1 MGVCVQGHTGA
12 AGQPRGKCSLLTGHR
27 RLSDTPGLAGGG
39 PVVPVPAPMQTT
51 LLPPPPEQRL
61 PPAILA
67 HALLVDTPYY
77 LTLGL
82 S

>member
-1 MGVCVQGHTGA
+1 M
-12 AGQPRGKCSLLTGHR
+12 GHR
-27 RLSDTPGLAGGG
+27 CLPDTPGLAGGG
-39 PVVPVPAPMQTT
+39 PVVPVPGPMQAT
-51 LLPPPPEQRL
+51 LLPPPSEQRL

-67 HALLVDTPYY
+67 HALLVDTPCY